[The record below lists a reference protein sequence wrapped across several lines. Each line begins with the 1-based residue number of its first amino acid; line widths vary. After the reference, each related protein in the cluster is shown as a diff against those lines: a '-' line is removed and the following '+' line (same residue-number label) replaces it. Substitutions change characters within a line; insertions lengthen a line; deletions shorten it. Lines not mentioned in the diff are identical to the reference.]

1 MNLEALHERVF
12 ETLINGDRAEAR
24 SLLSELGAHGSDAED
39 VLRDVFWPTHENLE
53 KLHRS
58 DQLTLLSYHTATRL
72 LRQLVDQTAARLV
85 MRPRNGKRVLASCG
99 SGEGEELGAQMAVDI
114 LESYGYEVWFTGGG
128 VPTDE
133 ILGRVH
139 EDRPDIL
146 LMFSSAASDLP
157 GIRHLIDHLHE
168 IGACPNLQIVV
179 GAGVFNRAPGLA
191 DELGADLCA
200 CSPLDLVDLLTRQS
214 DRRAVLEDRTVG
226 KRRPRSKAA

>member
-1 MNLEALHERVF
+1 MNLEVLHERVF
-12 ETLINGDRAEAR
+12 ETLINGDRSGAR
-24 SLLSELGAHGSDAED
+24 MLLADLSSQGSNAED

-85 MRPRNGKRVLASCG
+85 MRPRIGKRVLATCG
-99 SGEGEELGAQMAVDI
+99 PSEGEELGAQMAVDI

-133 ILGRVH
+133 IQARVH

-157 GIRHLIDHLHE
+157 GIRHMIDSLHE
-168 IGACPNLQIVV
+168 IGACPKLQIVV
-179 GAGVFNRAPGLA
+179 GGGVFNRAPGLA

-200 CSPLDLVDLLTRQS
+200 CSPLDLVDLLTRQG

-226 KRRPRSKAA
+226 KRRKAKAA